1 MLPGR
6 SVIDMRTRTLIVLLS
21 VALFGCSKKKD
32 DAESLRTA
40 CEEKSDLKAC
50 NSLARSHFEGVGA
63 PEDKDRAILLFDRA
77 CSGGY
82 TNGCE
87 NLNVLA
93 GLYAQG
99 GGVPKDS
106 AKAADLYQKACKG
119 GVTAACGR

>member
-1 MLPGR
+1 MRVSTGLLLLALP
-6 SVIDMRTRTLIVLLS
+6 L
-21 VALFGCSKKKD
+21 VACTMKKD
-32 DAESLRTA
+32 DAASLRSA
-40 CEEKSDLKAC
+40 CEEKADLKAC
-50 NSLARSHFEGVGA
+50 NGLARLHFEGVGA
-63 PEDKDRAILLFDRA
+63 PEDKDRAILLFERA

-99 GGVPKDS
+99 GGVPQDS

>member
-1 MLPGR
+1 
-6 SVIDMRTRTLIVLLS
+6 MRMRTLIALLS
-21 VALFGCSKKKD
+21 VALIGCSRKQD
-32 DAESLRTA
+32 DAAALRTA

-50 NSLARSHFEGVGA
+50 NSLARLHFEGVGA

-93 GLYAQG
+93 GLYAEG

-106 AKAADLYQKACKG
+106 GKAADLYQKACKG